1 MATFDYKFGLTEL
14 VPSKQDDREK
24 EKVTAFRSVVNKTL
38 APEIIASSIFPSK
51 REIFVFVI
59 QFFLSK
65 KEYDTRD
72 VDNMSKTI
80 LDCLK
85 GKLYIDDSQV
95 RTLLIT
101 KKISPKVP
109 TNFVFVGIRELKGE
123 TDVGIVQDHLLEQA
137 IVLYQTSAKTNL
149 G

>member
-1 MATFDYKFGLTEL
+1 M
-14 VPSKQDDREK
+14 
-24 EKVTAFRSVVNKTL
+24 
-38 APEIIASSIFPSK
+38 
-51 REIFVFVI
+51 
-59 QFFLSK
+59 QFFSSR
-65 KEYDTRD
+65 KEYESRD
-72 VDNMSKTI
+72 VDNISKTI

-95 RTLLIT
+95 RNLLIS
-101 KKISPKVP
+101 KKMSPKVP